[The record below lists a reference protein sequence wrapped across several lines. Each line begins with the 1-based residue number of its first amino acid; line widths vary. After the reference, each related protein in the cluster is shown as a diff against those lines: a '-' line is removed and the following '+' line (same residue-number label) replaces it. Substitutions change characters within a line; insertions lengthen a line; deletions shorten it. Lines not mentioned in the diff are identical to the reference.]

1 MFDWLRD
8 NILRVARVPAQPD
21 PPSGAPGSVR
31 IFRAGRNF
39 YKLRLARWGFTQ
51 IGAVVGILLSLWF
64 IDQLIGEIGDHLA
77 TPAPFRITAPGDV
90 AGVQQ
95 PESPALNSAKN
106 RSPQHK
112 GKRNGRED
120 LARKPAAWPDWTTT
134 LILWAEYGAI
144 VLFILQLPVTLVAV
158 RHEHEKHWYIVTDR
172 SLRIRTGLFS
182 LQEATMSFANLQQVE
197 VKQGPL
203 QRLLGIADVR
213 VQSTGGGSSGGHDHH
228 KGGADHSMHSG
239 IFHGVDNPDEIPD
252 LILTRLRLFRAA
264 GLDDPEEGDQ
274 REVESPPNDAPLAAA
289 RELLAEIR
297 LLAKN
302 LKT

>member
-1 MFDWLRD
+1 MFDWLRGT
-8 NILRVARVPAQPD
+8 ILRVARVPAQPV
-21 PPSGAPGSVR
+21 PPSGAPGSAR

-39 YKLRLARWGFTQ
+39 YKLRLVRWGFTQ
-51 IGAVVGILLSLWF
+51 IGAVVGILFSLWF
-64 IDQLIGEIGDHLA
+64 IDQLIGEIGDHRA
-77 TPAPFRITAPGDV
+77 TPAPIQITTPSDV
-90 AGVQQ
+90 SGAQ
-95 PESPALNSAKN
+95 PPETPALNSAEN
-106 RSPQHK
+106 RPPQHK

-120 LARKPAAWPDWTTT
+120 LARKLAAWPDWTTT
-134 LILWAEYGAI
+134 MILWVEYGAI
-144 VLFILQLPVTLVAV
+144 VLFILQLPVTLVAA
-158 RHEHEKHWYIVTDR
+158 RLEYEQHWYIVTDR

-213 VQSTGGGSSGGHDHH
+213 VQSAGGGSTGGNGHH

-239 IFHGVDNPDEIPD
+239 VFHGVDNPDEIRD

-264 GLDDPEEGDQ
+264 GLGDPDDGDQ
-274 REVESPPNDAPLAAA
+274 REVETPPNDAPLAAA
-289 RELLAEIR
+289 RELLEEIR

-302 LKT
+302 LKP